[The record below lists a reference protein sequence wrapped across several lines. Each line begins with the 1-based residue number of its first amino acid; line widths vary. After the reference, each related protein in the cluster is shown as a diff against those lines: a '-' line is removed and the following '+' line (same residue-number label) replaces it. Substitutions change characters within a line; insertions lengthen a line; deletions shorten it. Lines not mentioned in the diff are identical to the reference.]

1 MKTDNE
7 WDIGEEDCVLVL
19 KSTGKAAMFPPTKLD
34 ELIPDTEEY
43 AVIPQN
49 IVILTA
55 LANKLQDPEF
65 VEELFSHFADMA
77 AEEEDGEWSYEDEG
91 LGVLH

>member
-49 IVILTA
+49 IITA
-55 LANKLQDPEF
+55 WISRKMPNPPGTYMLAPRCGPTKCCNP
-65 VEELFSHFADMA
+65 SR
-77 AEEEDGEWSYEDEG
+77 
-91 LGVLH
+91 